1 MLNHQGGIEMTNI
14 LSLESPQELL
24 RIKREYILQE
34 IAVYGDRERENLQQ
48 AMQARKARKELEDLL
63 LQFDDTLD
71 ILECY
76 ENSGES

>member
-1 MLNHQGGIEMTNI
+1 MTNI
-14 LSLESPQELL
+14 LTLESPQELL
-24 RIKREYILQE
+24 RIKREYILRE
-34 IAVYGDRERENLQQ
+34 IAVYGERERENLNQ

-76 ENSGES
+76 ENSGENGK

>member
-1 MLNHQGGIEMTNI
+1 MTNI
-14 LSLESPQELL
+14 LTLESPQELL
-24 RIKREYILQE
+24 RIKREYILRE
-34 IAVYGDRERENLQQ
+34 IAVYGERERENLQQ

-76 ENSGES
+76 ENSGENGK